1 MKKYIAAALALM
13 LVACVFTACG
23 KKPKGTEA
31 VTIEGGSTLA
41 VVTKEDGGLDRN
53 EHGDIMMVVTEENG
67 NVVTDAAGEQETT
80 RVNLKTAF
88 VYDNKIEFED
98 YYLEIPDGWSNSSS
112 WSDLVISKDGSDER
126 ISIMR
131 SEEKTLEEAF
141 SGTQE
146 MFDKITEMNPKAVQK
161 KSGVKIGDDTITL
174 LSCYS
179 ETKEDKT
186 YLAYGYL
193 EKDGALYTF
202 MISAKRDLSEDFS
215 EIEKILNSV
224 EFK

>member
-1 MKKYIAAALALM
+1 MKKYIAVALALM
-13 LVACVFTACG
+13 LTACVFTACG
-23 KKPKGTEA
+23 KKPQGTEA

-41 VVTKEDGGLDRN
+41 VITKEDGGLDRN

-88 VYDNKIEFED
+88 VYDNKIEFEN

-141 SGTQE
+141 AGTQE
-146 MFDKITEMNPKAVQK
+146 MFTKITEMNPDAVQK
-161 KSGVKIGDDTITL
+161 KSGINIGDDTITL

-202 MISAKRDLSEDFS
+202 MISAKHDLSEDFS